1 MSNPESSS
9 LPSEVIAAR
18 AGVEL
23 PQPTSP
29 LLFDASFGLAPL
41 APTHPSE
48 IGIDPILINELILKV
63 AHSVSQFSTESVS
76 DRLHLPISVLEPI
89 LEQLTDDHLIHVLGG
104 YTPST
109 YRYTITDRG
118 REQAVRYLDLCAY
131 IGPAPVSLNDYSAM
145 IEWQH
150 SRHVA
155 PSIDQVRDVLGFLTL
170 SDDEIR
176 TAALAARSQRSL
188 FVWGPPGN
196 GKTSLARNLH
206 NAFTGDVW
214 IPHTI
219 AVGSDVIQLFDDRI
233 HEPLDLPEADKFRV
247 DRRWV
252 RIKRPMIVA
261 GGEMTIESV
270 DLIYS
275 PTLKMYQ
282 APLHVKAN
290 CGTFMID
297 DFGRQRV
304 GHQEL
309 LNRWII
315 PMESHVD
322 HLTFRTGP
330 KMMVP
335 FRLMLVVATNL
346 DLDKVMDPAFLRRF
360 GYRLNLDEPS
370 VDEFRQIFRDYA
382 AAVDVP
388 ITDAVL
394 DNLLD
399 RYGKNQER
407 RGCEPRDLIERCR
420 DVCHLLNTPFSVN
433 DETLRMAWHGY
444 FGAAS

>member
-1 MSNPESSS
+1 MSDSTSSAQS
-9 LPSEVIAAR
+9 SDVLAAQ
-18 AGVEL
+18 AGVQL
-23 PQPTSP
+23 PQPASP
-29 LLFDASFGLAPL
+29 KLFESTRGLAPQ

-48 IGIDPILINELILKV
+48 IGIDPNLVSELILKA
-63 AHSVSQFSTESVS
+63 AHSVSQFSTESIS

-118 REQAVRYLDLCAY
+118 REQAVRYLELCAY
-131 IGPAPVSLNDYSAM
+131 VGPAPVALNDYSAM

-150 SRHVA
+150 SLHVA
-155 PSIDQVRDVLGFLTL
+155 PSIEQVREALGFLTL
-170 SDDEIR
+170 SDEEIL

-233 HEPLDLPEADKFRV
+233 HEPLELTEADKFKV

-252 RIKRPMIVA
+252 RVKRPMIVA

-382 AAVDVP
+382 AAVDVS
-388 ITDAVL
+388 ITEDVI
-394 DNLLD
+394 DGLLD
-399 RYGKNQER
+399 WYGEDQER

-420 DVCHLLNTPFSVN
+420 DVCNLKGIPFAVN
-433 DETLRMAWHGY
+433 QETLRLAWHGY
-444 FGAAS
+444 FGTAS